1 MRSCLPRR
9 QLLQGGLALAAAW
22 LAPQARACEFFS
34 SNLRVFHP
42 WTRATEAGA
51 AFAVVCMKFD
61 EVLHDDRLIGVES
74 PIARAAEMGGPGA
87 GPRIDFAIRA
97 GEESEFSEAGTH
109 VRLVGLHHA
118 IEVARAYPLK
128 LVFERG
134 GEINAQLNVDYPS
147 LRFK

>member
-1 MRSCLPRR
+1 MDTLSRR
-9 QLLQGGLALAAAW
+9 RLLQGGLAFAVSL

-34 SNLRVFHP
+34 SNLRIFHP

-61 EVLHDDRLIGVES
+61 EVLHDDRLIGVET
-74 PIARAAEMGGPGA
+74 PLARGAEMGGAGA
-87 GPRIDFAIRA
+87 GPRVDFAIRA
-97 GEESEFSEAGTH
+97 GAESLLSEAGTH
-109 VRLVGLHHA
+109 LRLVGLTQA

-134 GEINAQLNVDYPS
+134 GEVNTLLNVDYTS
-147 LRFK
+147 FRFK